1 MSEIK
6 YTKRK
11 QEVSAVLAIE
21 RRNQILE
28 RLQTCKRVVVSELSR
43 DFDVSEETIRR
54 DLEKLEKEGYATKTY
69 GGAVIKEGNGAEL
82 PFVVRK
88 NTNVTGKQQIARLI
102 GAMIRDG
109 DQIMLDASSTAVFVA
124 QNIKSKKNITVITNS
139 VEVLIELADVSG
151 WKILSTGGT
160 MKEGSLAFVGHQAE
174 KMLSTFHVGKAIV
187 SCKGLDA
194 VRGLTDVSE
203 SFAQLKKTMLESA
216 TKGILAVDSSKFDKI
231 SFTEIG
237 KISDV
242 SMIVTDRE
250 PDERW
255 KQVFSAAGV
264 TCVYPGMSW
273 QTEA

>member
-1 MSEIK
+1 
-6 YTKRK
+6 
-11 QEVSAVLAIE
+11 
-21 RRNQILE
+21 
-28 RLQTCKRVVVSELSR
+28 
-43 DFDVSEETIRR
+43 
-54 DLEKLEKEGYATKTY
+54 
-69 GGAVIKEGNGAEL
+69 
-82 PFVVRK
+82 
-88 NTNVTGKQQIARLI
+88 
-102 GAMIRDG
+102 
-109 DQIMLDASSTAVFVA
+109 
-124 QNIKSKKNITVITNS
+124 
-139 VEVLIELADVSG
+139 
-151 WKILSTGGT
+151 
-160 MKEGSLAFVGHQAE
+160 
-174 KMLSTFHVGKAIV
+174 MLSTVHLGKAIV